1 MKLFRA
7 GRIRRGLELGAA
19 ALLGG
24 VVVALASSPLS
35 PLHIKEAQAKSEWD
49 NPYFPFEQL
58 GRVLAWVENE
68 YVDPV
73 ERRRLVE
80 GAIKGMVAELDP
92 HSSYLPAEDYAIF
105 QGDTEGH
112 FGGVGVEVDFSDE
125 YVTVIAPIEGS
136 PAERA
141 GIK

>member
-1 MKLFRA
+1 MRLENSTMRIFGNGRFRRLA
-7 GRIRRGLELGAA
+7 ELGAA
-19 ALLGG
+19 AILGG
-24 VVVALASSPLS
+24 ALATGA
-35 PLHIKEAQAKSEWD
+35 LHVNEAHAKSEWD

-92 HSSYLPAEDYAIF
+92 HSSYLPA
-105 QGDTEGH
+105 
-112 FGGVGVEVDFSDE
+112 
-125 YVTVIAPIEGS
+125 
-136 PAERA
+136 
-141 GIK
+141 